1 MRVLGVDF
9 GTSNTV
15 AMLRTADGRVRPLLF
30 DGSPLLPSAVYLGT
44 DGKILV
50 GRDAERNARV
60 DPGRFEPNP
69 KRRVDDV
76 TVLLGESEIEV
87 PRLAAAVLE
96 QIVTEVRRQIGGI
109 PEQLRMTHPA
119 RWGER
124 RRNMLVQAAQMAGLP
139 RPQLIPEPVAAASY
153 FTAVLGTSVPP
164 GRSLAIYDLG
174 GGTFDATVVRRTQHG
189 FEVLAEQGL
198 GDVGGLDFDYA
209 VVSHLGGTYGD
220 THPDLWKHLVEP
232 EDGTDRRHRR
242 MLLEDVRGAKEM
254 LSRTSTADI
263 HLPAL
268 EVDAHVT
275 RDELEQMIKPYL
287 ERTVLCLSQTIGQAR
302 LEPKDLVGIFLVG
315 GSSRIPLAA
324 HLIHSSTGVA
334 PTTLEQPET
343 VVAEGSLRAGA
354 VAGDAGAA
362 PVSTPPQAF
371 RPTQPPR
378 PGGPG
383 PAGPPGRPL
392 PPPGPPGVRPPQGF
406 PGRPPAG
413 PPPRPGQFPP
423 PARPVGPPNQ
433 LPPPGP
439 GANRPTTGGGP
450 QLPAR
455 PNGPIASPPP
465 RPAAPPPQPAAR
477 PVPPPQP
484 APQPAPQPQPAAQ
497 PAPQPVAPPPAQQ
510 VAPTSATPAS
520 GGGFQPVQPPVQPPR
535 PPQLPPQP
543 LGQPLP
549 PAPAQ
554 QDEELRPWYKERIV
568 VISSIVAV
576 CFLILFVVLLVVSQ
590 FNR

>member
-30 DGSPLLPSAVYLGT
+30 DGSPLLPSAVYLGV

-96 QIVTEVRRQIGGI
+96 QIVTEVRRQIGGM
-109 PEQLRMTHPA
+109 PDQVRMTHPA
-119 RWGER
+119 QWGER
-124 RRNMLVQAAQMAGLP
+124 RRGMLVQAAQLAGLP

-153 FTAVLGTSVPP
+153 FTAVLGTSVPA
-164 GRSLAIYDLG
+164 GRALAIYDLG

-209 VVSHLGGTYGD
+209 VVSHLGSTYAD
-220 THPDLWKHLVEP
+220 SHAEMWKHLIAP
-232 EDGTDRRHRR
+232 EDGADRRHRR

-275 RDELEQMIKPYL
+275 RDELEQLIKPYL
-287 ERTVLCLSQTIGQAR
+287 ERTVLCLSQTIQQAR
-302 LEPKDLVGIFLVG
+302 LDPKELVGIFLVG
-315 GSSRIPLAA
+315 GSSRIPMAA

-354 VAGDAGAA
+354 IEGDAGAT
-362 PVSTPPQAF
+362 PVSTPPQIY

-378 PGGPG
+378 PPGPGG
-383 PAGPPGRPL
+383 PAGPGPGRPL
-392 PPPGPPGVRPPQGF
+392 PPPPAGLRPPQGYPARPPQGPAGPRQGQF
-406 PGRPPAG
+406 PPPGRPLGPPQPGPAGIRPVTGVPGVPPRPLNQPPAG
-413 PPPRPGQFPP
+413 PPP
-423 PARPVGPPNQ
+423 ARP
-433 LPPPGP
+433 LP
-439 GANRPTTGGGP
+439 
-450 QLPAR
+450 
-455 PNGPIASPPP
+455 
-465 RPAAPPPQPAAR
+465 PPPQPVAR

-484 APQPAPQPQPAAQ
+484 IQ
-497 PAPQPVAPPPAQQ
+497 PPPIQQ
-510 VAPTSATPAS
+510 APRPQQIAPTSATPAS
-520 GGGFQPVQPPVQPPR
+520 GGSGYQPAPSSGGGYQPAPQR
-535 PPQLPPQP
+535 PPMPAQQLPPP
-543 LGQPLP
+543 LMPSL
-549 PAPAQ
+549 

-576 CFLILFVVLLVVSQ
+576 CFLIIFIVVLVVSQ
-590 FNR
+590 LNNH